1 MPETRMDLNE
11 AGQLLG
17 VTANAVRARAKKG
30 KIRYETDNSGKIWV
44 FLDPDTVA
52 PPRPPLEAP
61 EPSLKDEMKVSNQ
74 AVIEALEGHIESLKS
89 ENEGLK
95 TALADAL
102 RRLDLSEEE
111 RRKLVASLLEKASVP
126 APVPMVVPAPPA
138 VAERPSWF
146 SRLFGR
152 SQ

>member
-1 MPETRMDLNE
+1 MVERRMDLNE

-30 KIRYETDNSGKIWV
+30 QIRYESDNKGKLWV
-44 FLDPDTVA
+44 FLDPDTA
-52 PPRPPLEAP
+52 ANDRPPVESV

-74 AVIEALEGHIESLKS
+74 ALVEALEGHIESLKG

-111 RRKLVASLLEKASVP
+111 RRKLLATLLERTA
-126 APVPMVVPAPPA
+126 VPAPP
-138 VAERPSWF
+138 VIAEQPKRWWWP
-146 SRLFGR
+146 FGR
-152 SQ
+152 AGG

>member
-1 MPETRMDLNE
+1 MVERRMDLNE

-17 VTANAVRARAKKG
+17 ITANAVRARAKKG
-30 KIRYETDNSGKIWV
+30 QIRYEADNKGKLWV
-44 FLDPDTVA
+44 FLDPETVA
-52 PPRPPLEAP
+52 NDNPPVETV

-74 AVIEALEGHIESLKS
+74 ALIEALEGHIESLKG

-111 RRKLVASLLEKASVP
+111 RRKLMTTLLERTA
-126 APVPMVVPAPPA
+126 VPAPPA
-138 VAERPSWF
+138 APETPRRRWWP
-146 SRLFGR
+146 FGQGR
-152 SQ
+152 G

>member
-17 VTANAVRARAKKG
+17 ITGNAVRARAKKG
-30 KIRYETDNSGKIWV
+30 KVRYETDNAGKIWV
-44 FLDPDTVA
+44 FLDPDTAA
-52 PPRPPLEAP
+52 PARPPIEAI

-74 AVIEALEGHIESLKS
+74 AVIEALEGHIESLKG

-111 RRKLVASLLEKASVP
+111 RRNLVASLLEKA
-126 APVPMVVPAPPA
+126 AIPAPP
-138 VAERPSWF
+138 VVPERPKRRWWQ
-146 SRLFGR
+146 FGR
-152 SQ
+152 AGG